1 MGAARP
7 DQAPTS
13 GGAGADGASG
23 ASGAS
28 GTAEP
33 RESQRAR
40 AGTEEQRVFE
50 AASMYYVQAETM
62 EVIARHLH
70 CSRSTVSRLLAR
82 ARREGVV
89 RIELVRPGGAGGLEA
104 RFEAE
109 LGVRARI
116 VPVREGTTEIHRLQQ
131 VAAATSLMVL
141 PQAEPTTIPAP
152 SPLPPGP
159 PSSCPPAARAGP
171 ASPPWA
177 PGACASSPTISTK
190 REAATAATC

>member
-7 DQAPTS
+7 DRAPTS
-13 GGAGADGASG
+13 GGAGSDG

-33 RESQRAR
+33 REPQRVR

-50 AASMYYVQAETM
+50 VASMYYIQAETM

-89 RIELVRPGGAGGLEA
+89 RIELVRPGGAGSLEA

-131 VAAATSLMVL
+131 VAAV
-141 PQAEPTTIPAP
+141 
-152 SPLPPGP
+152 
-159 PSSCPPAARAGP
+159 AASRFVDLVGELA
-171 ASPPWA
+171 
-177 PGACASSPTISTK
+177 
-190 REAATAATC
+190 